1 MRRHGIGFDV
11 LTDHDLHHEGAD
23 ALAGSRTVITGA
35 HPEYASA
42 ALLDALDSHL
52 EGGGGL
58 AYLGGNG
65 LNGSVSVDQARP
77 HVIELRRCETQG
89 LMWQAPPG
97 EHHHAGGEYG
107 GDWRR
112 RGRPEHRTL
121 GVGLRA
127 FGDAPAAAYARL
139 QSGDPAAAIA
149 FAGLEPGA
157 EIDADGA
164 VLGGPAGYEVD
175 GFDPRLGSPAD
186 AVVLATA
193 VMPAGYE
200 PWPDDVV
207 DEPGGG
213 GALRADMVVC
223 RRPEGGAVFSVGSI
237 AWTGCLVGDDD
248 NPVSRVTANAL
259 AELAREAP
267 FRERPDG

>member
-1 MRRHGIGFDV
+1 MGFDV
-11 LTDHDLHHEGAD
+11 VTDHDLHHEGA
-23 ALAGSRTVITGA
+23 ATLAGSRTVITGA

-52 EGGGGL
+52 EGGGCL

-65 LNGSVSVDQARP
+65 LDGSVSVDQVRP
-77 HVIELRRCETQG
+77 HAIELRRCETQG

-97 EHHHAGGEYG
+97 EHHHASGEYG

-127 FGDAPAAAYARL
+127 FGDAPAIAYARL
-139 QSGDPAAAIA
+139 QADDPAAGIA
-149 FAGLEPGA
+149 FDGLEPGTD
-157 EIDADGA
+157 IDADGA

-193 VMPAGYE
+193 VMPAGY
-200 PWPDDVV
+200 
-207 DEPGGG
+207 
-213 GALRADMVVC
+213 RAVAGRRR
-223 RRPEGGAVFSVGSI
+223 RRPGRRRGAARRHGRLSAAGGRRRVLGRLDRLDRLSRRRRQ
-237 AWTGCLVGDDD
+237 TR
-248 NPVSRVTANAL
+248 SRVTANAL